1 MDTETP
7 AYCQPKIKTDPI
19 NADYTFFYKRKKPHM
34 YKRHITKKTVDGF
47 LFGGYHT
54 VFYSEIQHLSEND
67 CIRMQQTK

>member
-1 MDTETP
+1 
-7 AYCQPKIKTDPI
+7 
-19 NADYTFFYKRKKPHM
+19 M

-47 LFGGYHT
+47 LFGGYDT